1 MKPCP
6 YDAALIPTEKICD
19 RERSRSRRRR
29 VPNGKEYLVKPMDQI
44 THSGSKRRRECWLL
58 MPEKRPRFDCES
70 DEGFHQRCE
79 SVAAALES
87 CRASQPLNA
96 IEQPL
101 EHLVCSGTAHVPVEH
116 LVAAGEAPG
125 GEEDVLETVR
135 EEKKKQKKKRAA
147 ERISHPTQP
156 SSFWS
161 IWCAAV
167 LAAVLLL
174 HWWSIWMQ
182 LEGKGS
188 SGGGRSRKKQLLRS
202 TRHSAE

>member
-101 EHLVCSGTAHVPVEH
+101 EHLVSSGTAHVPVEH

-135 EEKKKQKKKRAA
+135 EEKAYPEEEEAAPEKEEEVAPEDEVIKNKKQ
-147 ERISHPTQP
+147 
-156 SSFWS
+156 
-161 IWCAAV
+161 
-167 LAAVLLL
+167 
-174 HWWSIWMQ
+174 
-182 LEGKGS
+182 
-188 SGGGRSRKKQLLRS
+188 RKL
-202 TRHSAE
+202 

>member
-1 MKPCP
+1 MLLEGKGSS
-6 YDAALIPTEKICD
+6 EGG
-19 RERSRSRRRR
+19 RSRKKQPRRR
-29 VPNGKEYLVKPMDQI
+29 KKQE
-44 THSGSKRRRECWLL
+44 EAA
-58 MPEKRPRFDCES
+58 PEEQEAAPE
-70 DEGFHQRCE
+70 DE
-79 SVAAALES
+79 V
-87 CRASQPLNA
+87 
-96 IEQPL
+96 IK
-101 EHLVCSGTAHVPVEH
+101 
-116 LVAAGEAPG
+116 
-125 GEEDVLETVR
+125 
-135 EEKKKQKKKRAA
+135 KKKQKTKKAV

-161 IWCAAV
+161 IWYAAV